1 MSALNDTLFENK
13 EKAVLLYLFTREP
26 EGTDCNASI
35 LQRDYYGLRGLPP

>member
-1 MSALNDTLFENK
+1 MSALNDTLFETK
-13 EKAVLLYLFTREP
+13 EKAVLLYLFTQEP